1 MHAFKSFPRWYQCAI
16 GGTLS
21 PSYPRSIR
29 VNKMDDHLHQLSQ
42 RLGEQLL
49 QRNWR
54 IATAESCTG
63 GGVAAAITAIPGS
76 SAWFEYGIVSY
87 ANAAKEKL
95 LGVSSE
101 TLARE
106 GAVSEAVVIEMAR
119 GVLALSGAD
128 IAVAISGVAG
138 PSGGSPEKPVG
149 TVWFAWAKA
158 TGEIKTELKFFDGD
172 RVEVQ
177 KQAVVWALGGVA
189 LYGVVLMCV

>member
-1 MHAFKSFPRWYQCAI
+1 
-16 GGTLS
+16 
-21 PSYPRSIR
+21 
-29 VNKMDDHLHQLSQ
+29 MDNHLLQLSQ

-101 TLARE
+101 TLIKQ

-149 TVWFAWAKA
+149 TVWFAWATA
-158 TGEIKTELKFFDGD
+158 AGEIETELKWFDGD
-172 RVEVQ
+172 RAEVQ
-177 KQAVVWALGGVA
+177 KMAVAFALKE
-189 LYGVVLMCV
+189 LLVLV

>member
-1 MHAFKSFPRWYQCAI
+1 
-16 GGTLS
+16 
-21 PSYPRSIR
+21 
-29 VNKMDDHLHQLSQ
+29 MDDHLRQLSQ

-49 QRNWR
+49 KRNWR

-95 LGVSSE
+95 LGVSGE

-106 GAVSEAVVIEMAR
+106 GAVSKAVVVEMAR
-119 GVLALSGAD
+119 GLLTLSGAD

-138 PSGGSPEKPVG
+138 PGGGSPEKPVG
-149 TVWFAWAKA
+149 TVWFAWAMA
-158 TGEIKTELKFFDGD
+158 RGEIKTELKWFDGN
-172 RVEVQ
+172 RAEVQ
-177 KQAVVWALGGVA
+177 KQAVVWALEEA
-189 LYGVVLMCV
+189 LRIC

>member
-1 MHAFKSFPRWYQCAI
+1 
-16 GGTLS
+16 
-21 PSYPRSIR
+21 
-29 VNKMDDHLHQLSQ
+29 MDDHLYQLSQ

-49 QRNWR
+49 KRNWR

-119 GVLALSGAD
+119 GVLALSDAD
-128 IAVAISGVAG
+128 IAVAISGIAG
-138 PSGGSPEKPVG
+138 PGGGSLEKPVG
-149 TVWFAWAKA
+149 TVWFAWVTAP
-158 TGEIKTELKFFDGD
+158 GGIKTELKHFGGD
-172 RVEVQ
+172 REAVQ
-177 KQAVVWALGGVA
+177 KQAVVLALEEA
-189 LYGVVLMCV
+189 LRIF

>member
-1 MHAFKSFPRWYQCAI
+1 
-16 GGTLS
+16 
-21 PSYPRSIR
+21 
-29 VNKMDDHLHQLSQ
+29 MDDHLYQLSQ

-101 TLARE
+101 TLERE

-119 GVLALSGAD
+119 GVLALSSAD

-138 PSGGSPEKPVG
+138 PSGGSVEKPVG
-149 TVWFAWAKA
+149 TVWFAWAMA
-158 TGEIKTELKFFDGD
+158 TGEMKTELKWFEGD
-172 RVEVQ
+172 REAVQ
-177 KQAVVWALGGVA
+177 RLALVWALSSGQELASAWGP
-189 LYGVVLMCV
+189 L

>member
-1 MHAFKSFPRWYQCAI
+1 
-16 GGTLS
+16 
-21 PSYPRSIR
+21 
-29 VNKMDDHLHQLSQ
+29 MDDHLYQLSQ

-49 QRNWR
+49 KRNWR

-95 LGVSSE
+95 LGVSGE

-119 GVLALSGAD
+119 GILALSGAN

-138 PSGGSPEKPVG
+138 PGGGSREKPVG
-149 TVWFAWAKA
+149 TVWFAWGTAP
-158 TGEIKTELKFFDGD
+158 GGIKTELKQFGGD
-172 RVEVQ
+172 RVGVQ
-177 KQAVVWALGGVA
+177 KQAVVWALEEA
-189 LYGVVLMCV
+189 LRVC

>member
-1 MHAFKSFPRWYQCAI
+1 
-16 GGTLS
+16 
-21 PSYPRSIR
+21 
-29 VNKMDDHLHQLSQ
+29 MDDHLLQLSQ
-42 RLGEQLL
+42 RLGEQLQ

-101 TLARE
+101 TLAHD

-149 TVWFAWAKA
+149 TVWFAWAMA
-158 TGEIKTELKFFDGD
+158 TGEIKTELKRFDGD
-172 RVEVQ
+172 RAEVQ
-177 KQAVVWALGGVA
+177 ERAVVWALKGG
-189 LYGVVLMCV
+189 LCIP

>member
-1 MHAFKSFPRWYQCAI
+1 
-16 GGTLS
+16 
-21 PSYPRSIR
+21 
-29 VNKMDDHLHQLSQ
+29 MDDHLHQLSQ

-63 GGVAAAITAIPGS
+63 GGVAAAITAISGS

-106 GAVSEAVVIEMAR
+106 GAVSEAVVIEMVR

-138 PSGGSPEKPVG
+138 PGGGSVEKPVG
-149 TVWFAWAKA
+149 TVWFAWATA
-158 TGEIKTELKFFDGD
+158 TGEIKTELKWFDGD
-172 RVEVQ
+172 RAEVQ
-177 KQAVVWALGGVA
+177 KQAVVWVLEEALSV
-189 LYGVVLMCV
+189 C

>member
-1 MHAFKSFPRWYQCAI
+1 
-16 GGTLS
+16 
-21 PSYPRSIR
+21 
-29 VNKMDDHLHQLSQ
+29 MDDHLHQLSQ
-42 RLGEQLL
+42 CLGEQLL

-128 IAVAISGVAG
+128 IAVAISGIAG
-138 PSGGSPEKPVG
+138 PSGGSVEKPVG
-149 TVWFAWAKA
+149 TVWFAWATG
-158 TGEIKTELKFFDGD
+158 TGEIKTELKRFDGD
-172 RVEVQ
+172 REAVQ
-177 KQAVVWALGGVA
+177 KQAVVWALERLLNVSA
-189 LYGVVLMCV
+189 HY

>member
-1 MHAFKSFPRWYQCAI
+1 
-16 GGTLS
+16 
-21 PSYPRSIR
+21 
-29 VNKMDDHLHQLSQ
+29 MDDHLLQLSQ
-42 RLGEQLL
+42 RLGEQLQ

-128 IAVAISGVAG
+128 IAVATSGVAG

-149 TVWFAWAKA
+149 TVWFAWVTAG
-158 TGEIKTELKFFDGD
+158 GEIKTELKWFDGD
-172 RVEVQ
+172 RGEVQ
-177 KQAVVWALGGVA
+177 KRAVVWALEE
-189 LYGVVLMCV
+189 VLSSVFCIVR

>member
-1 MHAFKSFPRWYQCAI
+1 MLRAFIKFLALVSIAVWRHTI
-16 GGTLS
+16 GIVS
-21 PSYPRSIR
+21 KYNQA
-29 VNKMDDHLHQLSQ
+29 NKMDDHLLQLSQ
-42 RLGEQLL
+42 RLGEQLQ

-87 ANAAKEKL
+87 ANSAKEKL

-101 TLARE
+101 TLAHD

-149 TVWFAWAKA
+149 TVWFAWAMA
-158 TGEIKTELKFFDGD
+158 TGEIKTELKRFDGD
-172 RVEVQ
+172 RAEVQ
-177 KQAVVWALGGVA
+177 ERAVVWALKGS
-189 LYGVVLMCV
+189 LCIP

>member
-1 MHAFKSFPRWYQCAI
+1 MNDQ
-16 GGTLS
+16 
-21 PSYPRSIR
+21 
-29 VNKMDDHLHQLSQ
+29 LHQLSLC
-42 RLGEQLL
+42 LGEQLL

-76 SAWFEYGIVSY
+76 SVWFEYGVVSY

-95 LGVSSE
+95 LGVNSE
-101 TLARE
+101 TLARD
-106 GAVSEAVVIEMAR
+106 GAVSEAVVTEMAR

-149 TVWFAWAKA
+149 TVWFAWAMA
-158 TGEIKTELKFFDGD
+158 TGEIKTELKCFDGD
-172 RVEVQ
+172 RGQVQ
-177 KQAVVWALGGVA
+177 RLAVIFALERSLDLSA
-189 LYGVVLMCV
+189 D

>member
-1 MHAFKSFPRWYQCAI
+1 MYNQ
-16 GGTLS
+16 
-21 PSYPRSIR
+21 
-29 VNKMDDHLHQLSQ
+29 VNRMDDQTLQFSQ

-95 LGVSSE
+95 LGVSAE

-106 GAVSEAVVIEMAR
+106 GAVSEAVVTEMAR
-119 GVLALSGAD
+119 GALALSGAD
-128 IAVAISGVAG
+128 IAIAISGVAG
-138 PSGGSPEKPVG
+138 PAGGSPEKPVG
-149 TVWFAWAKA
+149 TVWFAWAMA
-158 TGEIKTELKFFDGD
+158 TGEIKTELKCFDGD
-172 RVEVQ
+172 RAEVQ
-177 KQAVVWALGGVA
+177 WQAVLWALEGSLSIA
-189 LYGVVLMCV
+189 

>member
-1 MHAFKSFPRWYQCAI
+1 
-16 GGTLS
+16 
-21 PSYPRSIR
+21 
-29 VNKMDDHLHQLSQ
+29 MDDHLHQLSQ

-87 ANAAKEKL
+87 ANTAKEKL
-95 LGVSSE
+95 LGVSSK

-106 GAVSEAVVIEMAR
+106 GAVSEAVVVEMAR

-138 PSGGSPEKPVG
+138 PSGGSAEKPVG
-149 TVWFAWAKA
+149 TVWFAWVMKN
-158 TGEIKTELKFFDGD
+158 GKIKTELQHIEGD
-172 RVEVQ
+172 RNEVQ
-177 KQAVVWALGGVA
+177 MQAVICALNGVCN
-189 LYGVVLMCV
+189 LLD

>member
-1 MHAFKSFPRWYQCAI
+1 
-16 GGTLS
+16 
-21 PSYPRSIR
+21 
-29 VNKMDDHLHQLSQ
+29 MDDYLHQLSQ
-42 RLGEQLL
+42 HLGEKLRE
-49 QRNWR
+49 RNWR

-101 TLARE
+101 TLARH

-119 GVLALSGAD
+119 GGLTLSGAD

-138 PSGGSPEKPVG
+138 PSGGSHEKPVG
-149 TVWFAWAKA
+149 TVWFAWARA
-158 TGEIKTELKFFDGD
+158 AGEIKTELKWFDGD
-172 RVEVQ
+172 REAVQ
-177 KQAVVWALGGVA
+177 KQAVVWALEKSISA
-189 LYGVVLMCV
+189 LIDSPAEFANKEEIRDLSKDGLEWASPPLN

>member
-1 MHAFKSFPRWYQCAI
+1 
-16 GGTLS
+16 
-21 PSYPRSIR
+21 
-29 VNKMDDHLHQLSQ
+29 MDEHLLQLSQ

-49 QRNWR
+49 RRNWR

-63 GGVAAAITAIPGS
+63 GGVAAAITAVPGS

-95 LGVSSE
+95 LGVSNE
-101 TLARE
+101 TLTRE

-149 TVWFAWAKA
+149 TVWFAWLTAS
-158 TGEIKTELKFFDGD
+158 GGVKTELKCFGGD
-172 RVEVQ
+172 RAEVQ
-177 KQAVVWALGGVA
+177 KSAVLWALEGG
-189 LYGVVLMCV
+189 LYIS